1 MVGKDEMDTATEHSR
16 IDLLRHLSTRL
27 DAGGE
32 ADIAEIL
39 ALTRRLLGVSSAFVA
54 RIEGPRYIV
63 EHAADDANDTKAG
76 QVCQLGKTMPVLT
89 RRADSVVIADRSWA
103 SDHWG
108 HPCDVTRQSETY
120 IGVALRMEKTPY
132 GTLDFCDPRPRKKPF
147 SPDDIELVRLAGR
160 WIEGAIGQ
168 RRLRGH
174 VNDIISAFADSNR
187 HLRAERRA
195 REALLAALPD
205 LLLVVDANGLCRRA
219 HSPSATQRGRAWN
232 SNPLTDYLP
241 AAAAEQ
247 VRQDVQHALQHNTAH
262 VREHAVPSVHE
273 QTVFEARIVPVQAEE
288 GPPMDAVVML
298 RDMSDR
304 EEARRL
310 VEQRAALEVTNTQL
324 QSANAELE
332 TFAYAAS
339 HDMKSPLRA
348 LSNLSTW
355 IEEEIADV
363 DRPEA
368 TRYLGM
374 MRERVDYLVHLVDD
388 LLAYSR
394 AGTVGTKLRSVRIAD
409 LVERIG
415 QGLGVV
421 ANFTL
426 TVTGDIKAL
435 ITAEAPLERVLS
447 NAISNAVNHHD
458 QDSGSIVVDA
468 SSDGDR
474 VCFRV
479 ADDGPGV
486 PAAFREKVFGVFRRL
501 NRIGQGTGMG
511 LALVRKTVEGV
522 GGQARLEGNT
532 PRGTVLVFTWPRD
545 WPR

>member
-1 MVGKDEMDTATEHSR
+1 MDTATEHSR

-32 ADIAEIL
+32 EDIAEIL
-39 ALTRRLLGVSSAFVA
+39 ALTRRLLRVPSAFVA

-63 EHAADDANDTKAG
+63 EHASDDTNHTQPG
-76 QVCQLGKTMPVLT
+76 QVCTMGKTMPVLT
-89 RRADSVVIADRSWA
+89 RRADSVVIADRSWT

-108 HPCDVTRQSETY
+108 HPCDGARESQTY

-132 GTLDFCDPRPRKKPF
+132 GTLDFCDPRPRAKPF
-147 SPDDIELVRLAGR
+147 SPQDIELVRLAGR

-174 VNDIISAFADSNR
+174 VYDIISAFADSNR

-219 HSPSATQRGRAWN
+219 HSPSASQRGRAWN

-241 AAAAEQ
+241 AAVADQ
-247 VRQDVQHALQHNTAH
+247 VKHDVQHALQHNTAH
-262 VREHAVPSVHE
+262 VREHAVPSVNE

-288 GPPMDAVVML
+288 GPPIDAVVML

-310 VEQRAALEVTNTQL
+310 VEQRAALEVTNAQL

-355 IEEEIADV
+355 IEEEIVDV

-394 AGTVGTKLRSVRIAD
+394 AGNVGTKLRSVRIAD

-421 ANFTL
+421 SNFTL
-426 TVTGDIKAL
+426 TVTGDVKAL

-458 QDSGSIVVDA
+458 QDSGTISVDA
-468 SSDGDR
+468 SSDGDQ
-474 VCFRV
+474 VQFRV

-486 PAAFREKVFGVFRRL
+486 PEAFREQVFGVFRRL

-522 GGQARLEGNT
+522 GGQVSLEGNT
-532 PRGTVLVFTWPRD
+532 PRGTVLVFSWPRD

>member
-1 MVGKDEMDTATEHSR
+1 MDTATEHSR

-32 ADIAEIL
+32 EDIAEIL
-39 ALTRRLLGVSSAFVA
+39 GLTRRLLNMPDAFVS
-54 RIEGPRYIV
+54 RIEGPRYVV
-63 EHAADDANDTKAG
+63 EHVSQAAG
-76 QVCQLGKTMPVLT
+76 QVQVGQVCSIGKTMPVLT
-89 RRADSVVIADRSWA
+89 RRVDRVVIADRSWT

-108 HPCDVTRQSETY
+108 HPCDGAKESNTY
-120 IGVALRMEKTPY
+120 IGVALRTEKAPY
-132 GTLDFCDPRPRKKPF
+132 GTLDFCDTRARKKPF
-147 SPDDIELVRLAGR
+147 TTEDIELVRLAGR

-174 VNDIISAFADSNR
+174 VNDIIGAFADSNR

-205 LLLVVDANGLCRRA
+205 LLLVVDASGLCRRA

-241 AAAAEQ
+241 ASVAQQ
-247 VRQDVQHALQHNTAH
+247 VKLDVQHALQHNTAH
-262 VREHAVPSVHE
+262 VREHAVPSVNE

-288 GPPMDAVVML
+288 GPPIDAVVML

-310 VEQRAALEVTNTQL
+310 VEQRAALEITNAQL

-363 DRPEA
+363 ERPEA

-394 AGTVGTKLRSVRIAD
+394 AGNVGTKLRSVRISD
-409 LVERIG
+409 VVERIG

-421 ANFTL
+421 ANFEL
-426 TVTGDIKAL
+426 TVSGDVQAL
-435 ITAEAPLERVLS
+435 ITAETPLERVLS

-458 QDSGSIVVDA
+458 QDTGSIHVEVT
-468 SSDGDR
+468 SDGEW
-474 VCFRV
+474 VQFRV

-486 PAAFREKVFGVFRRL
+486 PEAFREQVFGVFRRL

-522 GGQARLEGNT
+522 GGQVWLDGNE
-532 PRGTVLVFTWPRD
+532 PRGAALVFTWPRE